1 MKYIFYGHNGSA
13 NHGCEAIVRTA
24 LNVTNNENHE
34 NLLLSYNPERD
45 YPYGVDNLV
54 DKLSGYYIYSKVS
67 PWRFYTNFWEKLF
80 KKKDT
85 RYKVFLKDIRNE
97 FSEGDIAFSIGG
109 DNYCYPSFPQTLA
122 SYNRIFHE
130 YGLKTVLFGCS
141 IEPEVLEDQEIV
153 EDMKKYNLI
162 IARES
167 LSLKALNDHGII
179 DNVKYAP
186 DTAFVLEK
194 ESVTWPSHF
203 KTGNIVGI
211 NLSPR
216 VGLSGPNHDI
226 IFQAYEKMMRFI
238 LDNTDM
244 NIALIPHVVVD
255 GTDDRTPLKLLQNK
269 FGDNKRIYM
278 VPDGNCQKLKGYI
291 ADCRFMVA
299 ARTHASIAAYSSAVP
314 TLVMGYSIK
323 SKGIALDLFGTTDNY
338 VISDTDIASEDDMV
352 RNFKWLLQNENMIR
366 NHLRDFIPQYIERIL
381 LIPEWIKAVEKSN
394 ES

>member
-1 MKYIFYGHNGSA
+1 MKYIFYGHNGSS

-323 SKGIALDLFGTTDNY
+323 SKGSALDLFGTTDNY